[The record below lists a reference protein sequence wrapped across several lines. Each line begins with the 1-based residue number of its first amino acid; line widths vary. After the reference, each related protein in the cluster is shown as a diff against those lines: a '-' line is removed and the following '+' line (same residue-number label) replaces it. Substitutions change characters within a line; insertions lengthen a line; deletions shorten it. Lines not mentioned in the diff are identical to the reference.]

1 VLIAIGVAV
10 VSTDPPTVLFI
21 LFAGYAASG
30 PILTLHR
37 RRRLRRSRH
46 AA

>member
-1 VLIAIGVAV
+1 
-10 VSTDPPTVLFI
+10 VLFI
-21 LFAGYAASG
+21 LSAIYAASG

-37 RRRLRRSRH
+37 RRRLRQSRQ